1 MNHPH
6 ILTIVGVSPSN
17 QRAPAGDAAAAAR
30 LARLCRGTAQL
41 EALTQQMDVEAT
53 GDTGGR
59 VGGGPLENF
68 GGRSHGEAPG
78 PEILDGFVRCL
89 VFRYLASCDWDT

>member
-17 QRAPAGDAAAAAR
+17 QRAPAGDAAAAAAR

-53 GDTGGR
+53 GDTGGASWR
-59 VGGGPLENF
+59 RAVGKFWGAKP
-68 GGRSHGEAPG
+68 
-78 PEILDGFVRCL
+78 
-89 VFRYLASCDWDT
+89 W

>member
-6 ILTIVGVSPSN
+6 ILTIVGVPPSN

-41 EALTQQMDVEAT
+41 ETLTQQMDVEAT

-59 VGGGPLENF
+59 VGGGPLENL
-68 GGRSHGEAPG
+68 GGEAMVKPQDQRFWMVLLG
-78 PEILDGFVRCL
+78 V
-89 VFRYLASCDWDT
+89 